1 MGQWVGSQDRPKE
14 AKIIE
19 TCLLCDVTSRNPPT
33 EDEKRFFRF
42 WLQDLLNPW
51 MVWIAPELN
60 RLARYGI
67 AKFCKKGGK
76 PGTQKVKAILHF
88 KEI

>member
-51 MVWIAPELN
+51 MVWIAP
-60 RLARYGI
+60 
-67 AKFCKKGGK
+67 
-76 PGTQKVKAILHF
+76 
-88 KEI
+88 